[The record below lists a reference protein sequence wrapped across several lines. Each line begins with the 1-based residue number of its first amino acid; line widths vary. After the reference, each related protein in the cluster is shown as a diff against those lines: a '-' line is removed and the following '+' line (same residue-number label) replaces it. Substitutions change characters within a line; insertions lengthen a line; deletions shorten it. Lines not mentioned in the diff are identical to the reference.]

1 MGNLKS
7 FLKAN
12 VKKVENVEL
21 KLERFDEPIILRPL
35 TSAEGDRITEM
46 CFENKAG
53 KKGKQERVFNPVK
66 YNREI
71 AVASIVHPDL
81 QSLELQED
89 YGVRGATALFNE
101 MFYAGEATKISEKVI
116 ELSGLGDSTDD
127 LIEEAKN

>member
-1 MGNLKS
+1 MSKLKN

-12 VKKVENVEL
+12 VKKIENVEL
-21 KLERFDEPIILRPL
+21 KLDRFEEAIILRPL

-46 CFENKAG
+46 CFENKVG

-81 QSLELQED
+81 HSIDLQED
-89 YGVRGATALFNE
+89 YGVRGATSLFNE
-101 MFYAGEATKISEKVI
+101 MFYAGEATKISERVI
-116 ELSGLGDSTDD
+116 ELSGLGESADD

>member
-1 MGNLKS
+1 MSNLKS

-21 KLERFDEPIILRPL
+21 KLERFGEPIILRPL

-46 CFENKAG
+46 SFENKVG

-81 QSLELQED
+81 QALELQED

-101 MFYAGEATKISEKVI
+101 MFYAGEAAKISERVI
-116 ELSGLGDSTDD
+116 ELSGLDDATDD

>member
-1 MGNLKS
+1 MSNLKS
-7 FLKAN
+7 FMKAN
-12 VKKVENVEL
+12 VKKIDNVEF
-21 KLERFDEPIILRPL
+21 KLDRFEEPIILRPL

-46 CFENKAG
+46 CFENKVG
-53 KKGKQERVFNPVK
+53 RKGKQERTFNPVK

-116 ELSGLGDSTDD
+116 ELSGLDESTDD
-127 LIEEAKN
+127 LIGEAKN